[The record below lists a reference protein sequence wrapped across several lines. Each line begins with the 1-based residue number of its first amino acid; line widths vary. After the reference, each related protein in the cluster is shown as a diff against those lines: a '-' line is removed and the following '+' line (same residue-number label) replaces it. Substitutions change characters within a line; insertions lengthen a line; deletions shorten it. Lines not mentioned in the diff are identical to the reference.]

1 MLTRLHVKNFA
12 LIEETAIEFGP
23 GLNVITGE
31 TGAGKSILIGALN
44 SILGDQASADL
55 VRTGADKCTV
65 EGSFEFAPDHPTS
78 ARLRALGFDLQ
89 DGQLVLRREIH
100 AAGRSRAFAN
110 GQALPLKKLK
120 EIGAI
125 LVDLHGQHEHQSLL
139 DVDLH
144 ANFLDEFGGL
154 APQAA
159 AVAGLYHRHH
169 QLEQDLRALQQE
181 RDTLHH
187 QEELRQFQLKEIRQL
202 DPDPQEEVHL
212 ERELNVLKNIELLVT
227 TSTEIFDALYQAEG
241 SIVEQLGR
249 ARRQL
254 DRLLEADPTLEPHAT
269 ALEGLVYGIEDVATS
284 LRDYAQKLEIS
295 PERADLVRDRL
306 NALGDLK
313 RKYGGA
319 LEKVLAFV
327 GQLERQ
333 ENRTGELDGEIEKLE
348 KEVEQVLQQF
358 GHACRELSQGRYTTT
373 QALAQAVEKGLKTL
387 EMEQTTFKVELA
399 SSADPEGLVEHD
411 GEHWH
416 ADERG
421 METVEFYISANPGE
435 TPRPLARVASGGE
448 ISRIMLVL
456 KEVIA
461 DKDTVAT
468 LVFDEIDTGIS
479 GRVAATVGK
488 KLQSLSASHQLIAIT
503 HLPQIASAA
512 ERHFSVRKRQHTK
525 RTLTEVYLL
534 DQEERTEE
542 IAYLLAG
549 EKISDSARRHAREM
563 LK

>member
-1 MLTRLHVKNFA
+1 MLTRLYVKNFA
-12 LIEETAIEFGP
+12 LIEETTIEFGP

-65 EGSFEFAPDHPTS
+65 EGCFEFSPDHPTTV
-78 ARLRALGFDLQ
+78 RLHSLGLDLQ
-89 DGQLVLRREIH
+89 DGRLVLRREIH

-110 GQALPLKKLK
+110 DQALPLKKLK
-120 EIGAI
+120 EIGAV

-154 APQAA
+154 AAQ
-159 AVAGLYHRHH
+159 AVAVAELYQRHREFEHN
-169 QLEQDLRALQQE
+169 LSALCQE
-181 RDTLHH
+181 RDMLQH
-187 QEELRQFQLKEIRQL
+187 QEELRQFQLEEIRQL

-254 DRLLEADPTLEPHAT
+254 DRLLQADPTLEPHAT

-284 LRDYAQKLEIS
+284 LRDYAEKLEVS
-295 PERADLVRDRL
+295 PERADQVRDRL
-306 NALGDLK
+306 NSLGDLK

-319 LEKVLAFV
+319 LEKVLTFV
-327 GQLERQ
+327 SQLERQ
-333 ENRTGELDGEIEKLE
+333 ENRISELDGEIEQRE
-348 KEVEQVLQQF
+348 KAVSQVLEQF
-358 GHACRELSQGRYTTT
+358 GRACRDLSQGRHATT
-373 QALAQAVEKGLKTL
+373 QALSQAVEKGLKTL
-387 EMEQTTFKVELA
+387 EMEQTTFKVELT
-399 SSADPEGLVEHD
+399 SSADPEGLVEHE
-411 GEHWH
+411 GERWH
-416 ADERG
+416 ADEHG

-435 TPRPLARVASGGE
+435 TPRPLARIASGGE

-461 DKDTVAT
+461 DKDTVST

-488 KLQSLSASHQLIAIT
+488 KLHSLSASHQLIAIT
-503 HLPQIASAA
+503 HLPQIASVGQ
-512 ERHFSVRKRQHTK
+512 RHFSVRKRQHAD
-525 RTLTEVYLL
+525 RTLTEVHQL
-534 DQEERTEE
+534 DQEARTEE

-549 EKISDSARRHAREM
+549 EQISDTARRHAREM

>member
-1 MLTRLHVKNFA
+1 MLTRLYVKNFA
-12 LIEETAIEFGP
+12 IIEEVAIDFGP
-23 GLNVITGE
+23 DLNVITGE

-44 SILGDQASADL
+44 SILGDHASADL

-65 EGSFEFAPDHPTS
+65 EGLFEFPPDHPTAS
-78 ARLRALGFDLQ
+78 RLQGLDVELQ
-89 DGQLVLRREIH
+89 DDQLVVRREIH
-100 AAGRSRAFAN
+100 ASGRSRAFVN
-110 GQALPLKKLK
+110 GLALPLRKLK
-120 EIGAI
+120 QIGAV

-144 ANFLDEFGGL
+144 AAFLDEFGGL
-154 APQAA
+154 APQAQN
-159 AVAGLYHRHH
+159 VAELYHRYRE
-169 QLEQDLRALQQE
+169 LEENLAALRQE
-181 RDTLHH
+181 RDLLNRE
-187 QEELRQFQLKEIRQL
+187 EELRQFQLEEIREL
-202 DPDPQEEVHL
+202 DPNPQEEVQL
-212 ERELNVLKNIELLVT
+212 ERELNILKNIELLVT
-227 TSTEIFDALYQAEG
+227 TSTEIFDALYQSEG

-249 ARRQL
+249 TRRQL
-254 DRLLEADPTLEPHAT
+254 NRLLETDPALEQQAT

-284 LRDYAQKLEIS
+284 LRDYAQKLEVH
-295 PERADLVRDRL
+295 PERADLVRERL
-306 NALGDLK
+306 DSLRDLK

-327 GQLERQ
+327 EQLERQ
-333 ENRTGELDGEIEKLE
+333 KNRTGQLDGEIDQLE
-348 KEVEQVLQQF
+348 KEVERILRDF
-358 GHACRELSQGRYTTT
+358 GGACRDLSQGRHQTTG
-373 QALAQAVEKGLKTL
+373 ALSQAVEEVLKTL
-387 EMEQTTFKVELA
+387 EMGATSFKAELT

-411 GEHWH
+411 GERWH

-435 TPRPLARVASGGE
+435 APRPLARVASGGE

-461 DKDTVAT
+461 DKDTVST

-488 KLQSLSASHQLIAIT
+488 KLQSLSASHQIIAIT
-503 HLPQIASAA
+503 HLSQIASLATQ
-512 ERHFSVRKRQHTK
+512 HFSVRKRQQAD
-525 RTLTEVYLL
+525 RTLTEVLCL
-534 DQEERTEE
+534 DREARIEE

-549 EKISDSARRHAREM
+549 EKISATARRHAREM